1 MEQVKG
7 DVSRRHGVHTA
18 LKNRRAADSRAAAL
32 APTIRELMAAG
43 FVSQQALT
51 DELNRRG
58 IPAALGGRWHRTSV
72 GKILMRVGLIT
83 KGSVNNG
90 LANKKAAD
98 ARAKALASTIR
109 ALQAKG
115 LTSLSAITRELNA
128 REIPSPQGGRW
139 HPSGVSRLLPRL
151 KGLALLTGDAKPA
164 RRALIRNRR

>member
-1 MEQVKG
+1 
-7 DVSRRHGVHTA
+7 
-18 LKNRRAADSRAAAL
+18 
-32 APTIRELMAAG
+32 MAAG

-83 KGSVNNG
+83 KGSINNG

-115 LTSLSAITRELNA
+115 LVSLGAIARELNA
-128 REIPSPQGGRW
+128 REIRTARGGKW
-139 HPSGVSRLLPRL
+139 HPSGVSRLLYRL
-151 KGLALLTGDAKPA
+151 KRLELFVANC
-164 RRALIRNRR
+164 RRRRRLKRRQLRPSSRHRR